1 MDPLFFYLD
10 LSVPEE
16 ATMYHYKFPEITRTN
31 IYGEEEDF
39 GRLAK
44 VNIAGIDVYI
54 ASHRVEPRFG
64 KLGAVEEVPEFLTDL
79 YINCCETGGNG
90 NSYVYI
96 TDKAHIWP
104 VCQYLSKQR
113 DKFSDIFVSGSR
125 YSVLISFKDGVGART
140 HNPREQLMTEAEREY
155 YRLPVAG
162 VEV

>member
-1 MDPLFFYLD
+1 MH
-10 LSVPEE
+10 
-16 ATMYHYKFPEITRTN
+16 HYKFPEITRTD

-44 VNIAGIDVYI
+44 VNIAGVDVYI

-64 KLGAVEEVPEFLTDL
+64 KLGEVEEVPEFLTDL
-79 YINCCETGGNG
+79 HITCCETGGNG

-125 YSVLISFKDGVGART
+125 CSVLMSFKDGVGMRT
-140 HNPREQLMTEAEREY
+140 HNSREQLMTEAEREY
-155 YRLPVAG
+155 YRLPAAG
-162 VEV
+162 AEV